1 MGRGLLWIPLSGSR
15 GWRVSCRACLSVC
28 WRHWKS
34 AAVVW
39 LRGRHSSIV
48 CCRENSVVCW
58 ELVNTS
64 MFAHPKVR
72 LYSQLVEGSLGL
84 NSSFWTI
91 TIIII
96 IIIINIIIVVVIV
109 VVICAV
115 NISIDIINQHLIP
128 IHKQQEYY
136 EGSKKSEDLLTQAR
150 KTLEK
155 LKWVFKKYKIQD
167 IQYIGQIHETGA
179 FLQTNHF
186 CLWPLLTSI
195 LVPSSTLIS
204 AHLLLALFEKFSTLL
219 NIINWKENNIFEKL
233 LQISL
238 IETW

>member
-96 IIIINIIIVVVIV
+96 IITINTIMMMTWLKEVGFVPGARLSAARYRRPRLSSPEIQF
-109 VVICAV
+109 
-115 NISIDIINQHLIP
+115 DHLDDDNE
-128 IHKQQEYY
+128 KD
-136 EGSKKSEDLLTQAR
+136 EDNR
-150 KTLEK
+150 
-155 LKWVFKKYKIQD
+155 
-167 IQYIGQIHETGA
+167 
-179 FLQTNHF
+179 
-186 CLWPLLTSI
+186 
-195 LVPSSTLIS
+195 
-204 AHLLLALFEKFSTLL
+204 
-219 NIINWKENNIFEKL
+219 
-233 LQISL
+233 
-238 IETW
+238 